1 MIPHSE
7 YERLALLK
15 EIECGDKVVLPTSME
30 HAKFMLMVA
39 QAYINEH
46 HQALMDAIKYSDK
59 RIREDIAKVEV

>member
-1 MIPHSE
+1 MIPHTE

-39 QAYINEH
+39 QAYINER
-46 HQALMDAIKYSDK
+46 HQSLMDTIKY
-59 RIREDIAKVEV
+59 